1 MKIIKGKI
9 ATAGLVVAL
18 AFAASAQVSQITV
31 INTIA
36 ELLAKP
42 ATFGEVLIVLGEV
55 TPFDSPLRLA
65 KHFRTLVY
73 PINGVNVF
81 PATNSGEWYLVPL
94 SSGSVAQ
101 GVQTNFIANCPVDGS
116 NHEITLGI
124 YGSTYALQ
132 VNQSPSVQLPVS
144 LYLEA
149 EDSTSHKVT
158 ISLDSG
164 VYGLSVAQANSV
176 VAPIFFA
183 LAAEDSSEHIV
194 NLTTNFGGYTI
205 SVNQ

>member
-1 MKIIKGKI
+1 M
-9 ATAGLVVAL
+9 
-18 AFAASAQVSQITV
+18 
-31 INTIA
+31 
-36 ELLAKP
+36 
-42 ATFGEVLIVLGEV
+42 VLG
-55 TPFDSPLRLA
+55 S
-65 KHFRTLVY
+65 
-73 PINGVNVF
+73 
-81 PATNSGEWYLVPL
+81 L

-183 LAAEDSSEHIV
+183 LAAETHPSIV
-194 NLTTNFGGYTI
+194 NLTTNFGGYTFLLI
-205 SVNQ
+205 NENYNRHSGALIGLAGLPRTKRRSYRCDRECHPFSVEQRS